1 MDCRRGARQLIMKV
15 VNTIKFADSRYVS
28 RVLLILFF
36 MLVTCIGN
44 AGAQNS
50 ETDTIYYTENGH
62 AEFTSSVP
70 LHTFTG
76 ISESLTGMIDPSD
89 GTVDFYLDL
98 KTLKTGIDRRDRD
111 MYQTLNTDEHPF
123 AEFTGSLANEFDP
136 DTDSEQVLRAEGEFT
151 IHGMTRSIAVEGTLQ
166 RTEEGIRLEAEWIL
180 LLSDFDID
188 PPGILFYRVTDEQE
202 VRIEVLLESVNRDDV
217 L

>member
-1 MDCRRGARQLIMKV
+1 MKT
-15 VNTIKFADSRYVS
+15 VNTGKYAANRF
-28 RVLLILFF
+28 VLRILGFLIF
-36 MLVTCIGN
+36 MLGTCIGN
-44 AGAQNS
+44 AGAQDS
-50 ETDTIYYTENGH
+50 KTDTIYYTDNGH

-98 KTLKTGIDRRDRD
+98 TTLKTGIDRRDRD
-111 MYQTLNTDEHPF
+111 MYRTLNTDELPF
-123 AEFTGSLANEFDP
+123 AEFTGNLVNEFDP
-136 DTDSEQVLRAEGEFT
+136 DTESEQVLRTEGEFT
-151 IHGMTRSIAVEGTLQ
+151 IHGKTRTIAVEGTIRKTEGGFLLQ
-166 RTEEGIRLEAEWIL
+166 AEWIL
-180 LLSDFDID
+180 LLSDYDIE

-202 VRIEVLLESVNRDDV
+202 VRIEALLEPVGRDEV